1 MRYRNSF
8 GISHFTLENYTVTHC
23 VPTNCT
29 LCANRPLTKMST
41 FPSLDRLDC
50 FTHSLT
56 RSVGRSVYLHFRNW
70 ESIRL
75 RRPNHT
81 PSSLSSLRLSFVSL
95 LPVSAADRQIRVD
108 RRKDEVELPVGR
120 KGRTRREGERGGGGE
135 RERER
140 RGETEGERAAQQ

>member
-50 FTHSLT
+50 FTHLLT
-56 RSVGRSVYLHFRNW
+56 RSVGRSI
-70 ESIRL
+70 SISVIG
-75 RRPNHT
+75 N
-81 PSSLSSLRLSFVSL
+81 LSVCGDPITLPPLSPLSVSL
-95 LPVSAADRQIRVD
+95 LSLSCLSALQTDRFGSIAGRTKWNC
-108 RRKDEVELPVGR
+108 RSDEREGR
-120 KGRTRREGERGGGGE
+120 AEKGREEEEE

-140 RGETEGERAAQQ
+140 EGERRREREQRNSK